1 MEISIRPYSLNDP
14 PLLFDAATESV
25 NEIYPFMP
33 WCHPN
38 LSVNEVWKWVN
49 DQISAFSAGRQ
60 FEFVIVA
67 KNGRV
72 LGGCG
77 LNQIDQENR
86 RANLGY
92 WVRTSA
98 TRQGVATNAIKEL
111 VEWGYQNTNLI
122 RIEIVVSSKNQAS
135 LRAAEKAG
143 AVKEGL
149 LRNRILLHGTPHDAV
164 MFSFVRDV
172 K

>member
-1 MEISIRPYSLNDP
+1 MEIIIRPYKIDDATAIY
-14 PLLFDAATESV
+14 DAAIESV
-25 NEIYPFMP
+25 QEVYPFMP

-38 LSVNEVWKWVN
+38 LSVNDLWKWVN
-49 DQISAFSAGRQ
+49 DQISAFAAGKQ
-60 FEFVIVA
+60 FEFVIQSA
-67 KNGRV
+67 TGRL

-77 LNQIDQENR
+77 VNQIDQENR

-98 TRQGVATNAIKEL
+98 TKQGVATQAVKQL
-111 VEWGYQNTNLI
+111 VDWTYQNTNLI
-122 RIEIVVSSKNQAS
+122 RLEVVVSSQNSAS

-143 AVKEGL
+143 AVREGL
-149 LRNRILLHGTPHDAV
+149 LRKRLLIHGKPHDAV
-164 MFSFVRDV
+164 MFSFTREP